1 MIEIRMIY
9 LCASFLLTIVSFSR
23 FSDALKY
30 NLNSQEWTICDT
42 QRLCIKGQV
51 PGGIYTSLQKSGKIQ
66 DPLLAGND
74 VQYRKYAR
82 NDWTYTTTVKV
93 DSSVITKSSQIYLIF
108 NGIDTLADIS
118 LNGRQLGYVDDM
130 FLRYRFNVKNIL
142 QSGNN
147 QLEIRIYSPIAGAN
161 NQSSLFER
169 KYGYNLPPKCN
180 PPEYDGECHVNMIR
194 KMQASFGWDWGPAF
208 PSMGIWQPVEIET
221 VESTPILR
229 DFTAIPFLSTLYDLS
244 VEWTPKGG
252 SKASLK
258 KRIGFRTVEIVQEPI
273 GNKGLSFKV
282 QVNGYQMFIRGTNVI
297 PISIFPEV
305 QPENYVKHLMKSVK
319 KGHMNMIRVWGGGV
333 YESDY
338 LYNLADEMGI
348 MVWQDFMFACATYP
362 ATDSFLKNV
371 QAEVVQQMERLQHH
385 PSVAIWAGNNENEL
399 AIASPWWPE
408 ILTRKPTYKR
418 DYVALYFDTIGK
430 TLAQVNPMAVY
441 VPSSPS
447 NGKETIKEGG
457 IAVSPGDVRYGDVH
471 FYGYNNDPWNYNYY
485 PSGKFVSEYGIQSY
499 PSLSTLSKVIPQSQ
513 LVYPLSQSLLRRQH
527 QPKGNDILSSLISY
541 HFNLPRSGDQKQL
554 AKYIYQSQILQAVA
568 IKSQTEFY
576 LRNRQPDIRVG
587 TGMTYG
593 AMYWQLNDVWQAPTW
608 SSIEYGGKWK
618 LLHYYMVKTFNPANA
633 IAFVD
638 SQSGNLT
645 IALVNDYLNL
655 ISMKV
660 TGEVQRFKDILP
672 VTFFEQNFK
681 NAPRGVNIIFS
692 EPLNDVLNAG
702 WCITREHCM
711 IKLNIEHSIADQSGS
726 TEVLENFLLI
736 SSPKNFVGLQST
748 QVRVTKVSKISTKTG
763 YKYQIDLETD
773 HVALFVILDLD
784 PSMKVNAIFS
794 DNGFMMTS
802 KKKSISVETNIEVS
816 TKDLT
821 SGLRITHLLNNLN

>member
-1 MIEIRMIY
+1 MDHVRDSYPNI
-9 LCASFLLTIVSFSR
+9 S
-23 FSDALKY
+23 
-30 NLNSQEWTICDT
+30 
-42 QRLCIKGQV
+42 
-51 PGGIYTSLQKSGKIQ
+51 
-66 DPLLAGND
+66 
-74 VQYRKYAR
+74 
-82 NDWTYTTTVKV
+82 V
-93 DSSVITKSSQIYLIF
+93 DSSMITKSSQIYLIF

-118 LNGRQLGYVDDM
+118 LNGRNLGSVDNM
-130 FLRYRFNVKNIL
+130 FLQYRFNVKNIL

-147 QLEIRIYSPIAGAN
+147 QLEVQIYSPIAAAN

-180 PPEYDGECHVNMIR
+180 PPEYDGECHVNMLR

-208 PSMGIWQPVEIET
+208 PSMGIWKPVEIET
-221 VESTPILR
+221 VESNPILR
-229 DFTAIPFLSTLYDLS
+229 DFTAIPFLSGGKQWAVRVKLNMAKPDGNPYSGRLVIKLGDKSLFDDSIKITGPLETSIQIQDLKINPQPKLWWPNGVERTTGEVPRALYDLS

-252 SKASLK
+252 SKTSLK

-305 QPENYVKHLMKSVK
+305 QPENYIKHLMKSVQ

-371 QAEVVQQMERLQHH
+371 QTEVVQQMERLQHH

-408 ILTRKPTYKR
+408 ILTQKPTYKR

-430 TLAQVNPMAVY
+430 TLAQVNPVAVY

-457 IAVSPGDVRYGDVH
+457 MAVNPADVRYGDVH
-471 FYGYNNDPWNYNYY
+471 FYEYTNDPWNYNYY
-485 PSGKFVSEYGIQSY
+485 PSGKFISEYGLQSY
-499 PSLSTLSKVIPQSQ
+499 PSLSTLAKVIPQSQ
-513 LVYPLSQSLLRRQH
+513 LVFPLSQSLLRRQH
-527 QPKGNDILSSLISY
+527 QPKGNDFLSSLIRY
-541 HFNLPRSGDQKQL
+541 HFNLPSSGDQKQL

-568 IKSQTEFY
+568 VKSQTEFY
-576 LRNRQPDIRVG
+576 LRNRQPDYRVG

-618 LLHYYMVKTFNPANA
+618 LLHYYMVKTFTPANA

-638 SQSGNLT
+638 SPSGNLT
-645 IALVNDYLNL
+645 VALVNDYLNL

-660 TGEVQRFKDILP
+660 TGEVQRFKDLLP

-692 EPLNDVLNAG
+692 EPLDSVLNTG
-702 WCITREHCM
+702 WCITKEHCM
-711 IKLNIEHSIADQSGS
+711 IKLNIEHSIAGQSGS
-726 TEVLENFLLI
+726 TETLENFLLI
-736 SSPKNFVGLQST
+736 SSPKNFIGLQST
-748 QVRVTKVSKISTKTG
+748 QVRVAKVSKVSTKTG
-763 YKYQIDLETD
+763 YKYQIDMETD

-794 DNGFMMTS
+794 DNGFMITS
-802 KKKSISVETNIEVS
+802 KKKSIFVETNIEVS
-816 TKDLT
+816 TKDLA
-821 SGLRITHLLNNLN
+821 SGLRITHLLDNLS